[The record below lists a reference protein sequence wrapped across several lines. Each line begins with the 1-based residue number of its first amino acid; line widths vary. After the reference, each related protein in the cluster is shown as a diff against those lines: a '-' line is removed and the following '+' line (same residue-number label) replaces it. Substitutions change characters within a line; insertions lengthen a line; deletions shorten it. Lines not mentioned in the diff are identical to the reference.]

1 MTWAK
6 VDDQFPFHRK
16 SIAVGPLGRDLYVA
30 SLCYAKRE
38 RTDGFIPAYVVKH
51 LAPGNASLAILTK
64 LVAAGYWHRVDGG
77 FQIHDYLAHN
87 DSAEVIEQRD
97 REKRVRQRRWAEK
110 LGAARSRGA
119 RDASNDA
126 PTTLPETTHRDR
138 DPDRD
143 TNPPISP
150 PGFQEF
156 YSRYPRKKA
165 PAAATRAWRLAV
177 KKASPE
183 ALLAALTRQLP
194 ELTRRPVDRV
204 PYPATWLNGEHW
216 RNEPDDAPS
225 GNLNPYATW
234 PTLYDCATCRS
245 AHETQVCPHDP

>member
-30 SLCYAKRE
+30 GLCYAKRE
-38 RTDGFIPAYVVKH
+38 RTDGFIPGYVVKH
-51 LAPGNASLAILTK
+51 LAPGNASPAIVPK
-64 LVAAGYWHRVDGG
+64 LVAAGYWHPVDGG

-97 REKRVRQRRWAEK
+97 QEKRARQRRWAEK
-110 LGAARSRGA
+110 LRIANSRREGDAAA
-119 RDASNDA
+119 DAA
-126 PTTLPETTHRDR
+126 PTRRETTHRDR

-143 TNPPISP
+143 TTPPVSP

-156 YSRYPRKKA
+156 YARYPRKKA
-165 PAAATRAWRLAV
+165 PAAATRAWRSAV
-177 KKASPE
+177 QKAPE
-183 ALLAALTRQLP
+183 GEILAALLRQLP
-194 ELTRRPVDRV
+194 ELTRRPADRV

-216 RNEPDDAPS
+216 RNEPDDAHS
-225 GNLNPYATW
+225 EDPYAAW
-234 PTLYDCATCRS
+234 PTLYDCAKCRS
-245 AHETQVCPHDP
+245 AHETAACPRDP